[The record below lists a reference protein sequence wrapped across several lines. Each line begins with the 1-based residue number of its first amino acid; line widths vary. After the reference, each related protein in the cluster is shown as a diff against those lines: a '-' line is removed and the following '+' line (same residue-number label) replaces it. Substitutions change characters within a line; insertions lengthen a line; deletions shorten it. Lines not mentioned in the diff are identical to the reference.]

1 MSADLPLTFACGLY
15 DRMLP
20 LYTGD
25 VRPAGIDLKF
35 IVNDV
40 PSDVFSRMH
49 KGEFDASEMSSSEF
63 VRLASAGECPFVAI
77 PVFPSRVFRHG
88 LICVNRQ
95 AGIKSAKDLEGKR
108 IGVPL
113 YPMTAAVWI
122 RGHLQ
127 HEYGVDLSAVRWLQ
141 EEPAL
146 PKLHGAAVHID
157 INRSGKTLSELLAR
171 GDIDAHI
178 GAGLP
183 DSLRTSPDVVRL
195 FPNYRDIEREFYRQ
209 TQIFP
214 IMHAVVIRRDVHEK
228 HPFVAASL
236 YDAFCRSKEIALS
249 KMRYIGS
256 LRYMLPWMTAE
267 LDEIDEVFGGDPF
280 KYGIEPNR
288 KSLEALITYLTE
300 QSLIAQPKS
309 ITELFVPVEDTKPAV
324 GV

>member
-1 MSADLPLTFACGLY
+1 VSAELPLTFACGLY

-35 IVNDV
+35 IANDV
-40 PSDVFSRMH
+40 PSDVFGRMM

-63 VRLASAGECPFVAI
+63 IRLRSAGECPFVAI

-88 LICVNRQ
+88 LICINRK
-95 AGIKSAKDLEGKR
+95 AGIRTPKDLEGKR

-113 YPMTAAVWI
+113 YPMSAAVWI

-127 HEYGVDLSAVRWLQ
+127 HEYGVDLSTVRWLQ
-141 EEPAL
+141 DEPTL
-146 PKLHGAAVHID
+146 PKLHNATLQIE
-157 INRSGKTLSELLAR
+157 INRSGKSLSELLAR
-171 GDIDAHI
+171 GEIDAHI
-178 GAGLP
+178 GAALP
-183 DSLRTSPDVVRL
+183 DSLHTSPDVARL
-195 FPNYRDIEREFYRQ
+195 FPNYRDIEREFYQR

-214 IMHAVVIRRDVHEK
+214 VMHAVVIRRDLYDR

-236 YDAFCRSKEIALS
+236 YDACRRSKEIALS

-256 LRYMLPWMTAE
+256 LRYMLPWMTAD
-267 LDEIDEVFGGDPF
+267 LDEIDAVFGGDPF

-288 KSLEALITYLTE
+288 KSLEALITYLAE
-300 QSLIAQPKS
+300 QSLIARPLS
-309 ITELFVPVEDTKPAV
+309 IAELFVPVEDTKPALRA
-324 GV
+324 